1 MGFPLMSIDGA
12 TRLVSRSKSSSW
24 AVLPMIFAA
33 ASGSLTPGSWI
44 VIWLLPCV
52 RISGSDDAEA
62 VDAVAHDRD
71 RAVEVFLRQLPA
83 LGRNGFLRDLEAT
96 LEVEP
101 ERRLLVDRRRRDDHQ
116 RHGDE
121 RGDDQGND
129 DDGSATGHG
138 CGGRLAALW
147 RRRWLCGSWIYSFPF
162 VRNLLYAGGEL
173 RVVVDELRL
182 AVDDIVVAASSSSPS
197 SLVLRPRRPPRA

>member
-1 MGFPLMSIDGA
+1 
-12 TRLVSRSKSSSW
+12 
-24 AVLPMIFAA
+24 MIFAA
-33 ASGSLTPGSWI
+33 ASGSLTPGQLNRDL
-44 VIWLLPCV
+44 VVALRADL
-52 RISGSDDAEA
+52 RLGHAEP

-83 LGRNGFLRDLEAT
+83 LGRNGFLRDLEAA

-116 RHGDE
+116 RHGNE
-121 RGDDQGND
+121 PGDDQGND

-138 CGGRLAALW
+138 CGGRLAALG

-162 VRNLLYAGGEL
+162 VRNLLYAGREL
-173 RVVVDELRL
+173 RVVADELRL
-182 AVDDIVVAASSSSPS
+182 AVDDIVVAASSV
-197 SLVLRPRRPPRA
+197 LVVLVARPRRRPRA